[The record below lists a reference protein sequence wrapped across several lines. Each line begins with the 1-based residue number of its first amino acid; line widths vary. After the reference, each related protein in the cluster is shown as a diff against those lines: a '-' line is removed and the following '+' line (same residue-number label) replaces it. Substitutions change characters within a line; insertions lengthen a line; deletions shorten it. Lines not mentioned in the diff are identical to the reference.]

1 MLSESAQT
9 LLGRT
14 PYELHFGQNP
24 VNPLDRSG
32 PRHGGACILRTAD
45 GGSSWS
51 DVSPETGV
59 DYRAVFL
66 LDAQLAWVI
75 RASRRADSRTAAHA
89 LTAWG
94 RGSDAAWCRA
104 DP

>member
-1 MLSESAQT
+1 MNRSLNRIRST
-9 LLGRT
+9 LWD
-14 PYELHFGQNP
+14 P
-24 VNPLDRSG
+24 SG
-32 PRHGGACILRTAD
+32 PGHGGARSLRTTD

-59 DYRAVFL
+59 DYRPVFL
-66 LDAQLAWVI
+66 LDADLAWVI

-94 RGSDAAWCRA
+94 RGSDGAWCRA